1 MYIEYV
7 CKYIY
12 SVYIYIDSVC
22 MYVYIYILYIIYK
35 LYIILSL
42 YIYIGVHMYAYI
54 YIYTR
59 ATHLCMCYYFGASWH
74 HPPFAS
80 GPLLYLMAKTEH
92 V

>member
-1 MYIEYV
+1 
-7 CKYIY
+7 
-12 SVYIYIDSVC
+12 
-22 MYVYIYILYIIYK
+22 
-35 LYIILSL
+35 
-42 YIYIGVHMYAYI
+42 MYA

>member
-1 MYIEYV
+1 MYV
-7 CKYIY
+7 NTYI
-12 SVYIYIDSVC
+12 VYIYIDSVC
-22 MYVYIYILYIIYK
+22 MYVYILYINSINYIKYYLYIIRC
-35 LYIILSL
+35 
-42 YIYIGVHMYAYI
+42 AYVCI

-80 GPLLYLMAKTEH
+80 GPLLYLMAKTER